1 MFRCH
6 VIKELSAYLDNQLSD
21 KQKIRIGKHLQ
32 ECVLCSNELL
42 RLKVLSEKLK
52 TWHAPGLDADFDN
65 SVRNEIVR
73 RELEKGAV
81 KMKKN
86 TLFILVPSS
95 VLAALLMFA
104 FVGNFYL
111 RRGFQGRLADVSD
124 GHIAGRYRES
134 RDDLGERFDPKK
146 YEPYYQKSE
155 VVPVYG
161 IKKSASSQIKN
172 NFSNGKKE
180 IQIVRSGAPK
190 NRVAGNYENSLK
202 GSYESY
208 EEQHAWVGTGV
219 DSAETKGLQ
228 KQTETNLPVETPLD
242 NSSVIVIQ
250 PVLPA
255 TGEGDK
261 IIRTGT
267 IKLEVEN
274 GKETYKNASLICQ
287 ELGGYM
293 SSSNFYKDSENRESG
308 TITMRIPKE
317 KFTLALDRLSAL
329 GKVENIDT
337 NSQDVSQEYANLKSE
352 MDAAMVIYNKMLDAL
367 QKRQVTIPEAIR
379 IESELTPVL
388 KRVQK
393 YKNQL
398 EALNNAV
405 SYTTVTVTFHESKVS
420 AKVLEESKKLIQEG
434 MLTAKIKSV
443 KIIAQ
448 MIPNIVGFV
457 FLTAIIVAVAFLIKY
472 AIIKLFKR
480 G

>member
-6 VIKELSAYLDNQLSD
+6 VRKELSGYLDNQLSD
-21 KQKIRIGKHLQ
+21 KQKLKIDKHLQ
-32 ECVLCSNELL
+32 ECVLCSKELSS
-42 RLKVLSEKLK
+42 LKVLSEKLK
-52 TWHAPGLDADFDN
+52 NWHAPGLDTDFDN

-73 RELEKGAV
+73 RELDKGAV

-86 TLFILVPSS
+86 TLFILIPSS

-104 FVGNFYL
+104 FVGNLYVK
-111 RRGFQGRLADVSD
+111 RGVEGRLTDLRSELGDAADSNKYDFQKKAKLSSGEDKPSERVSYD
-124 GHIAGRYRES
+124 GTKSLS
-134 RDDLGERFDPKK
+134 RNGGITKFDRNGARDLGKA
-146 YEPYYQKSE
+146 Y
-155 VVPVYG
+155 
-161 IKKSASSQIKN
+161 
-172 NFSNGKKE
+172 
-180 IQIVRSGAPK
+180 
-190 NRVAGNYENSLK
+190 NYENLKEKEYASQTFAASLAPLRK
-202 GSYESY
+202 GF
-208 EEQHAWVGTGV
+208 QTP
-219 DSAETKGLQ
+219 AETNK
-228 KQTETNLPVETPLD
+228 TAETPLD

-261 IIRTGT
+261 IIRTGA
-267 IKLEVEN
+267 IKLDVEN

-317 KFTLALDRLSAL
+317 KFTVALDRLSAL

-352 MDAAMVIYNKMLDAL
+352 MDAAMVIYNKMLEAL
-367 QKRQVTIPEAIR
+367 QKKQVTIPDAIR

-388 KRVQK
+388 KRVQN

-405 SYTTVTVTFHESKVS
+405 SYTTVTVAFHESKVS
-420 AKVLEESKKLIQEG
+420 AKALEESKKLIQEG

-457 FLTAIIVAVAFLIKY
+457 FLTAIIVAAAFLIKY
-472 AIIKLFKR
+472 VIIKLFKR